1 MLDKRSSPLS
11 ASLKE
16 LNQSLTEATPYKTT
30 HKAEPPVRAR
40 PQSEHQ
46 LDTLK
51 QRTRSVIHVLS
62 RVDDELNR
70 PDVTEQRVPSFPG
83 IVKYLIRNCI
93 IL

>member
-1 MLDKRSSPLS
+1 MYIWNKRHFYT
-11 ASLKE
+11 A
-16 LNQSLTEATPYKTT
+16 KTI
-30 HKAEPPVRAR
+30 HKAEPPVCAR
-40 PQSEHQ
+40 PQGEHQ

-51 QRTRSVIHVLS
+51 QRTRNVIHVLS

-83 IVKYLIRNCI
+83 IVKYIIRNSI